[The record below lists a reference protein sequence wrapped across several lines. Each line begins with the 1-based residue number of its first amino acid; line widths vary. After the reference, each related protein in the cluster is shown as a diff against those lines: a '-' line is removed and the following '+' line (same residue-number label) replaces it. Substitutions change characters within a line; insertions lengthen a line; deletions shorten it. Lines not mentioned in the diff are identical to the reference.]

1 MRWIGSEGRPGLP
14 QPSFGHGGQRRT
26 ARLQLLFVNDRN
38 AGNMSEFQHV
48 VGLLRVP
55 GQPCSRSSVALPLG
69 INGQELAWWV
79 RGWSYPPFLNGPKPA
94 GPTATSVAGLRGRR
108 LRPAR
113 PKGSQELRH
122 QHRPILVS
130 GCALRGWA
138 EGPAHRP
145 GGSTNRKS
153 NIFFI
158 TPIRWVRPRRAPHAP
173 LKRRPRRGR
182 RFREE
187 SRYSLSVQVVEAGGA

>member
-26 ARLQLLFVNDRN
+26 ARLQLFFVDNRDS
-38 AGNMSEFQHV
+38 GNMSELQHV
-48 VGLLRVP
+48 VGLLRAP
-55 GQPCSRSSVALPLG
+55 GQPCSRFSVALPLG

-113 PKGSQELRH
+113 PKGSQKVQPHSAKFILSALLALSFSGSPPAESSNELR
-122 QHRPILVS
+122 RVA
-130 GCALRGWA
+130 ALRLPGRRTVRLCEPQKLGPFTPQFCWFRA
-138 EGPAHRP
+138 EHYGGGPNGPAHRP
-145 GGSTNRKS
+145 GD
-153 NIFFI
+153 
-158 TPIRWVRPRRAPHAP
+158 P
-173 LKRRPRRGR
+173 
-182 RFREE
+182 
-187 SRYSLSVQVVEAGGA
+187 